1 VSGPAGVPVQWTS
14 RVVGLEP
21 NALIEWRSTWDSTL
35 KHQGSVRFQP
45 NGNGGTRVTVR
56 LCYLPPGGAFGHA
69 VASIFG
75 ADPKA
80 EMDAD
85 LLRLKTV
92 IETGRAPHGAAHPTP
107 RES

>member
-1 VSGPAGVPVQWTS
+1 
-14 RVVGLEP
+14 
-21 NALIEWRSTWDSTL
+21 
-35 KHQGSVRFQP
+35 
-45 NGNGGTRVTVR
+45 VR

-107 RES
+107 RESWKRGQDPFSSSWPRKKGPDPFSTRP